1 MSWKR
6 QGAPF
11 HTHFLEHLNDVIEGQ
26 GVLVTE
32 GGIEREIEKGHFA
45 LVLPNE
51 KHQYKNTG
59 ARPLI
64 LICAVPK
71 GLRVE

>member
-1 MSWKR
+1 M
-6 QGAPF
+6 
-11 HTHFLEHLNDVIEGQ
+11 
-26 GVLVTE
+26 LVTE